1 MAPPKKREKSNF
13 NKKTNAL
20 LCFAYVFKG
29 RISRT
34 FTCLPAMDPLVH
46 ILLGIKKNTIETEG

>member
-1 MAPPKKREKSNF
+1 M
-13 NKKTNAL
+13 